1 MTIIKT
7 RFLFLILSYYS
18 QDANSMD
25 YSSQDSNPLDFSK
38 NSRESFYDVIG
49 QQPDSSTG
57 TILPSHNTVRDVS
70 HARNKHK

>member
-1 MTIIKT
+1 
-7 RFLFLILSYYS
+7 
-18 QDANSMD
+18 MD